1 MQAGAAD
8 FTAAAFIASVIPQ
21 AIAEVVI
28 AAILTPLVARGIR
41 LVRSG
46 RTTATDTT
54 PRDKS
59 SY

>member
-1 MQAGAAD
+1 
-8 FTAAAFIASVIPQ
+8 V
-21 AIAEVVI
+21 IAEVVI
-28 AAILTPLVARGIR
+28 AAVLTPLVVRGVN

-59 SY
+59 SF